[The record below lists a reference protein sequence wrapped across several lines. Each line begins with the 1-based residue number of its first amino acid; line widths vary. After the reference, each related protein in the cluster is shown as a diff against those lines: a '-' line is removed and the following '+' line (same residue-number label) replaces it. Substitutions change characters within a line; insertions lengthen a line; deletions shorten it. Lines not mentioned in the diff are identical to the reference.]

1 MVEKLTNVDT
11 TKSLDSSIP
20 ATATRTL
27 VVSFPR
33 PVGGI
38 PPSKEAH
45 NAYSAISKVLVPRL
59 LGYIVIPHGIKGLPD
74 PPPGM
79 LSINPVKGVDAEA
92 IDLLYEVIRCF
103 GPMLQEAEKQA
114 FQRRLMEILDDPRTG
129 NVTKKKAV
137 AAISI
142 LAIYMPEVLLNNIVL
157 QTVERFRDSHL
168 APAQRRLL
176 ITMVGSVAR
185 SIPRRFGQYLKT
197 IAPFVLSAL
206 SQPELD
212 ETTGGNDEDG
222 LVDPQ
227 AEEVKESA
235 LIALDDFL
243 SSCSDDMRM
252 FSNDAITAS
261 LRYID
266 YNPSLAM
273 EEDDEDMGGTQDEDE
288 EEPNDDDDS
297 ALDDDDEEYE
307 EEEVMSDSDD
317 ASWKIR
323 RCAAKVLYTIIS
335 RQGDD
340 DLLENGTLYERVAPA
355 LIRCFKEREEN
366 VRLEILA
373 TLAALV
379 RTTGKGTTAFKVM
392 PEDEVYASATLSFK
406 SRKRRRGGSDASM
419 FDAHVPSQL
428 SKGTSSPAESSSGPR
443 AALTRL
449 GGSIVRNSVKLL
461 KQKSIPTRQAV
472 TTLLR
477 DFTLVQHGG
486 LRENLGQIL
495 GPVVENL
502 KAASPLMGG
511 SSIISFGG
519 AASATG
525 VSLRIESLYLVRAI
539 TDTHSTPD
547 LLPFMKTLTPGLVSA
562 ITDRYFKVSSE
573 AIYVSESV
581 IRALTP
587 PRASGNEQGL
597 ADYLNSIFEAVL
609 EKARANDTDL
619 EVRQCAIHALGMILA
634 QTSAPNASGL
644 LSKAKRAKATDV
656 LLERLR
662 NETTR
667 IATVKAIDVISL
679 STINQG
685 DLKPD
690 WIRGTA
696 LELANQLRKSDRVL
710 RSSSLATLGHLL
722 ANQAAIEGIDA
733 MGVKI
738 LADLVLP
745 ILDVNNLA
753 LLGPALNVLTDLVRW
768 KPKQVVSPNLNKAL
782 CEIVISPL
790 AGNVLESFLA
800 LVSTI
805 GTQGAGKPLMDDFL
819 KNVGVAGDPTIVGSA
834 IGTLLVSGG
843 KTVGVTIRDILTELQ
858 TAQDDQRKCL
868 ALAILGEASLLLG
881 SSSPVQP
888 NTFLDYFRSK
898 SEQVPRA
905 AALALGR
912 AGAGNGPLYLPI
924 ILSQMDKSGSSQLLL
939 LQSVKEI
946 LESAARGRTEISAHT
961 DALWEKLGRIS
972 QAEDNKAVG
981 AECIGRLAGIE
992 PKKYLPQLQVSQD
1005 YYRTVTLHRLTKP
1018 QDYLQDS
1025 NVAARATA
1033 IQALRFAFT
1042 DADESFD
1049 DALKP
1054 IMTKMLTTMLK
1065 DPELENR
1072 RLALITLNSATQN
1085 KPSLIL
1091 PHLSQLLPFVIE
1103 ESKLNPSLVREVQMG
1118 PFKHKVDDGLEIRKV
1133 ISLHLVQTP

>member
-79 LSINPVKGVDAEA
+79 LSIDPVKGVDAEA

-142 LAIYMPEVLLNNIVL
+142 LAVYMPEALLNTLVL
-157 QTVERFRDSHL
+157 QTVERFRDSNL
-168 APAQRRLL
+168 APVQRRLL
-176 ITMVGSVAR
+176 IIMTGSVAR

-206 SQPELD
+206 SHSELD
-212 ETTGGNDEDG
+212 ETAGGSDEDG

-252 FSNDAITAS
+252 FTNDVTAAS

-266 YNPSLAM
+266 YNPSLAV
-273 EEDDEDMGGTQDEDE
+273 EEDDEEMGGTQDEDE
-288 EEPNDDDDS
+288 EERDDDDGAS
-297 ALDDDDEEYE
+297 DDDEEYE

-335 RQGDD
+335 RQDNDD
-340 DLLENGTLYERVAPA
+340 FLESGTLHERVAPA
-355 LIRCFKEREEN
+355 LIKCFKEREEN

-379 RTTGKGTTAFKVM
+379 RKAGKGTAVFKVM
-392 PEDEVYASATLSFK
+392 PEDEVYASTTLSFK

-419 FDAHVPSQL
+419 FDAQVPLQS
-428 SKGTSSPAESSSGPR
+428 SKGASSPPESSSGPH

-449 GGSIVRNSVKLL
+449 GDSIVRNSIKLL
-461 KQKSIPTRQAV
+461 KQKSVSTRQAV

-486 LRENLGQIL
+486 LTENLGQIL

-502 KAASPLMGG
+502 KAASALMGG

-539 TDTHSTPD
+539 TDTYSTPD
-547 LLPFMKTLTPGLVSA
+547 LLPFMKMLIPGLVAA
-562 ITDRYFKVSSE
+562 ITDKYFKVSSE
-573 AIYVSESV
+573 AIHVSESV
-581 IRALTP
+581 VRALTP
-587 PRASGNEQGL
+587 PRVSGNEQGL
-597 ADYLNSIFEAVL
+597 ADYLDDIFESVL

-619 EVRQCAIHALGMILA
+619 EVRQRAIHALGMILA
-634 QTSAPNASGL
+634 QSSGPDASSH

-667 IATVKAIDVISL
+667 IAAVKAIDIISS

-722 ANQAAIEGIDA
+722 ANPAVMEGIDT
-733 MGVKI
+733 MGVKV

-745 ILDVNNLA
+745 LLDANNLA
-753 LLGPALNVLTDLVRW
+753 LLGPALNVLTDLVKW

-782 CEIVISPL
+782 CGIVVSPL

-805 GTQGAGKPLMDDFL
+805 GAQGAGKPLMEDFL

-834 IGTLLVSGG
+834 IGTLLVSGS

-868 ALAILGEASLLLG
+868 ALAVLGEASLLLG

-905 AALALGR
+905 AAAALGR

-924 ILSQMDKSGSSQLLL
+924 ILSQLDKSGSSQLLL

-946 LESAARGRTEISAHT
+946 LQSAARGRTDISAHT
-961 DALWEKLGRIS
+961 DALWEKLGKIS
-972 QAEDNKAVG
+972 QTEDNKAVG

-992 PKKYLPQLQVSQD
+992 PKKYLPQLQVNQNH
-1005 YYRTVTLHRLTKP
+1005 YPHVPLH
-1018 QDYLQDS
+1018 
-1025 NVAARATA
+1025 
-1033 IQALRFAFT
+1033 
-1042 DADESFD
+1042 
-1049 DALKP
+1049 
-1054 IMTKMLTTMLK
+1054 
-1065 DPELENR
+1065 
-1072 RLALITLNSATQN
+1072 
-1085 KPSLIL
+1085 
-1091 PHLSQLLPFVIE
+1091 
-1103 ESKLNPSLVREVQMG
+1103 
-1118 PFKHKVDDGLEIRKV
+1118 
-1133 ISLHLVQTP
+1133 

>member
-1 MVEKLTNVDT
+1 
-11 TKSLDSSIP
+11 
-20 ATATRTL
+20 
-27 VVSFPR
+27 
-33 PVGGI
+33 
-38 PPSKEAH
+38 
-45 NAYSAISKVLVPRL
+45 
-59 LGYIVIPHGIKGLPD
+59 
-74 PPPGM
+74 M
-79 LSINPVKGVDAEA
+79 LSIDPVKGVDAEA

-129 NVTKKKAV
+129 NVTKKKGV

-142 LAIYMPEVLLNNIVL
+142 LAVYMPEVLLNTLVV

-168 APAQRRLL
+168 APVQRRLL

-185 SIPRRFGQYLKT
+185 SIPRRFGQFLKI

-206 SQPELD
+206 SQPEID
-212 ETTGGNDEDG
+212 ETTGGSDEDG
-222 LVDPQ
+222 LVDLQ

-243 SSCSDDMRM
+243 SSCSDEMQM
-252 FSNDAITAS
+252 FSDDATAAS
-261 LRYID
+261 LRYVD

-273 EEDDEDMGGTQDEDE
+273 EEDDEEMGGTQDEDE
-288 EEPNDDDDS
+288 EEPNDDDGAS
-297 ALDDDDEEYE
+297 GGDEEYE

-335 RQGDD
+335 RQGNDV
-340 DLLENGTLYERVAPA
+340 LLENGTLYERVAPA
-355 LIRCFKEREEN
+355 LIKCFKEREEN

-379 RTTGKGTTAFKVM
+379 RKTGKGNTTFQVM

-428 SKGTSSPAESSSGPR
+428 SKGTSSPSESSSRPH

-449 GGSIVRNSVKLL
+449 GGSIVRNSIKLL
-461 KQKSIPTRQAV
+461 KQKSVPTRQAV

-477 DFTLVQHGG
+477 DFTHVQHGG
-486 LRENLGQIL
+486 LTENLGQIL

-502 KAASPLMGG
+502 KAASALMGG

-525 VSLRIESLYLVRAI
+525 VSLRIESLNLVRAI
-539 TDTHSTPD
+539 TDTHSTLD
-547 LLPFMKTLTPGLVSA
+547 LLPFMKMLIPGLVSA
-562 ITDRYFKVSSE
+562 ITDKYFKVSSE
-573 AIYVSESV
+573 AIHVSESLV
-581 IRALTP
+581 RALTP

-597 ADYLNSIFEAVL
+597 ADYLDDIFESVL

-619 EVRQCAIHALGMILA
+619 EVRQRAIHALGMILA
-634 QTSAPNASGL
+634 QTSGQDASGL

-656 LLERLR
+656 LLERLS

-667 IATVKAIDVISL
+667 IAAVKAIDIIS
-679 STINQG
+679 SCTINQG

-722 ANQAAIEGIDA
+722 ANQAALEGIDA
-733 MGVKI
+733 MGVKT

-745 ILDVNNLA
+745 LLDTNSLA
-753 LLGPALNVLTDLVRW
+753 LLAPALNVLTDLVKW

-805 GTQGAGKPLMDDFL
+805 GAQGAGKPLMEDFL

-834 IGTLLVSGG
+834 IGTLLVSGS
-843 KTVGVTIRDILTELQ
+843 KSVGVTIRDILTELQ

-868 ALAILGEASLLLG
+868 ALAVLGEASLLLG

-905 AALALGR
+905 AAVALGR

-946 LESAARGRTEISAHT
+946 LQSAARGRTDISAHT
-961 DALWEKLGRIS
+961 DALWEKLGKIS
-972 QAEDNKAVG
+972 QTEDNKAVG

-992 PKKYLPQLQVSQD
+992 PKKYLPQLQVDQN
-1005 YYRTVTLHRLTKP
+1005 H
-1018 QDYLQDS
+1018 
-1025 NVAARATA
+1025 
-1033 IQALRFAFT
+1033 
-1042 DADESFD
+1042 
-1049 DALKP
+1049 
-1054 IMTKMLTTMLK
+1054 
-1065 DPELENR
+1065 NR
-1072 RLALITLNSATQN
+1072 R
-1085 KPSLIL
+1085 
-1091 PHLSQLLPFVIE
+1091 VI
-1103 ESKLNPSLVREVQMG
+1103 
-1118 PFKHKVDDGLEIRKV
+1118 
-1133 ISLHLVQTP
+1133 LHLLT